1 MTERPFA
8 DLVVVELGGSLAGA
22 YCAKLFADHGATV
35 IRVGEDS
42 LTPAQRVYAHRGKTD
57 AADLTAAPLREADL
71 LIESSATGPLPELP
85 VDGFDGV
92 RVRLTPYGSTG
103 PAATWRA
110 SDATLYAHSG
120 HTHLTGDPD
129 REPLTSA
136 PHHPSYAAGLFG
148 FIGAMGAL
156 IDRERFGRVHDVD
169 VSHFEVL
176 VALHQLL
183 FMRYQLG
190 KDVMRRMGNRYTGQ
204 GQPNGL
210 YECADGWIAI
220 SAPTDPQV
228 EMLLLVA
235 GLSHLLDHPMIG
247 SPMDF
252 QSHPDI
258 LDAELGPWLKTL
270 PMLEVAELLQSV
282 RVPAAPA
289 RPMLGLLDDEH
300 LADRGFWTQVDGY
313 TVPRPSFTFSNATGV
328 GTPLREGGRSGP
340 LSGVRVLDM
349 AKVWAGPLAA
359 RTLAELGA
367 EVIQVESPWN
377 RGPQR
382 IPESLVWSMR
392 LFPDNEQG
400 DEQWNR
406 NGHLIKYGFEK
417 KSLVLDLTKQAGVDT
432 FLRVAAQSDI
442 VIENYSTRVMPQL
455 GLDEHALHDANPAL
469 IYMTM
474 PGYGRSGPAENWVAY
489 GTTVDSHA
497 GLSHL
502 IGYPGHVPW
511 KCGTA
516 WPDPIAGLHAVC
528 AMLIALWERP
538 RQGGVT
544 IEAAQFES
552 TLAMV
557 GDALVEAQMRGEEA
571 PVLGN
576 RHADFAPQGIYPA
589 CGDDAWIVI
598 SVHDDVGWVGLCDL
612 AGLDDGWRDWSVED
626 RRRHHDRIDR
636 EIALWSA
643 NHQAVELSVR
653 LQSLGVAAA
662 PELDA
667 PSVMADA
674 QLAERGAWFTVDQPC
689 VGEVT
694 NTRMPIH
701 FSGAPP
707 RRPLRH
713 AAVLGEDNHQLLSE
727 VAGLSPAEIAELEDA
742 GIVATEPPE

>member
-1 MTERPFA
+1 MPTRSFSE
-8 DLVVVELGGSLAGA
+8 LIVVEVGGSLAGA
-22 YCAKLFADHGATV
+22 YCAKLFADHGASV
-35 IRVGEDS
+35 IRVGDDE
-42 LTPAQRVYAHRGKTD
+42 LTPAQRVYCHQGKEVVSSIGSAPLDT
-57 AADLTAAPLREADL
+57 ADLV
-71 LIESSATGPLPELP
+71 IESRATGPLGQTTAGPRGGITL
-85 VDGFDGV
+85 
-92 RVRLTPYGSTG
+92 RITPYGSTG
-103 PAATWRA
+103 PAAQWSAT
-110 SDATLYAHSG
+110 DATLYAHSG

-169 VSHFEVL
+169 GSHFEVL

-190 KDVMRRMGNRYTGQ
+190 KDVLSRMGNRYTGQ

-228 EMLLLVA
+228 EMLLLVS
-235 GLSHLLDHPMIG
+235 GLTHLLEHPLID
-247 SPMDF
+247 STMDF
-252 QSHPDI
+252 QSHPDV
-258 LDAELGPWLKTL
+258 LDAELGPWLKSIT
-270 PMLEVAELLQSV
+270 MLEATEILQSV

-300 LADRGFWTQVDGY
+300 LADRGMWTTAEGF
-313 TVPRPSFTFSNATGV
+313 TVPGPSFSFTKATGT
-328 GTPLREGGRSGP
+328 GTPLRDGERPGP
-340 LSGVRVLDM
+340 LSGIRVLDL

-377 RGPQR
+377 RGPQQ

-392 LFPDNEQG
+392 LFPDNVQG

-417 KSLVLDLTKQAGVDT
+417 KSLVLDLTKPAGVDT
-432 FLRVAAQSDI
+432 FLRMAAESDI

-455 GLDEHALHDANPAL
+455 GLDEHALHEANPAL

-502 IGYPGHVPW
+502 IGYPGQVPW

-516 WPDPIAGLHAVC
+516 WPDPIAGLHATG

-552 TLAMV
+552 TVAMV

-571 PVLGN
+571 PVWGN
-576 RHADFAPQGIYPA
+576 RHPDFAPQGIYA
-589 CGDDAWIVI
+589 SHGDDAWIVI
-598 SVHDDVGWVGLCDL
+598 SVHHDAGWVALCDL
-612 AGLDDGWRDWSVED
+612 ADLDAAWRSWDVEE
-626 RRRHHDRIDR
+626 RRANHDRIDR
-636 EIALWSA
+636 ALGAWTES
-643 NHQAVELSVR
+643 QDAVELSSA
-653 LQSLGVAAA
+653 LQALGVAAA

-674 QLAERGAWFTVDQPC
+674 QLAARGAWFTVDQPC
-689 VGEVT
+689 VGPVM
-694 NTRMPIH
+694 NTHMPIH
-701 FSGAPP
+701 FSEASP
-707 RRPLRH
+707 RRPLGH
-713 AAVLGEDNHQLLSE
+713 AAVLGENNHQLLTD
-727 VAGLSPAEIAELEDA
+727 VAGLSVAEIHDLEHA